1 VTTTGSRR
9 RSRARRGEGQKLKP
23 QILAAAE
30 ELLLETGDEEAVS
43 IRAVAQKVGVTPPSI
58 YMHFADKNELIF
70 QVCEKLFRE
79 LDELFEASA
88 AGSNDPLESLMLR
101 GKAYVQFGL
110 EHPEHYRIMFMN
122 RPGST
127 PDRYKGAVEMGDGAF
142 GHLVEAVARA
152 IEAGSLP
159 QQDPLTAAIALWSA
173 AHGITSLLVAKPQ
186 FPWPDDVEGL
196 VEELCRNAV
205 RGLAAPR

>member
-1 VTTTGSRR
+1 MTSTGTRR

-30 ELLLETGDEEAVS
+30 QLLLETGDEEAVS

-79 LDELFEASA
+79 LDELFEEAA
-88 AGSNDPLESLMLR
+88 AGSDDPLESLMLR

-142 GHLVEAVARA
+142 GHLVEAVARC
-152 IEAGSLP
+152 IEVGAMP
-159 QQDPLTAAIALWSA
+159 RQDPLVAAITLWVSV
-173 AHGITSLLVAKPQ
+173 HGITSLLVAKPQ
-186 FPWPDDVEGL
+186 FPWPDDVEAL
-196 VEELCRNAV
+196 VETVCRTTV
-205 RGLAAPR
+205 QGLANP